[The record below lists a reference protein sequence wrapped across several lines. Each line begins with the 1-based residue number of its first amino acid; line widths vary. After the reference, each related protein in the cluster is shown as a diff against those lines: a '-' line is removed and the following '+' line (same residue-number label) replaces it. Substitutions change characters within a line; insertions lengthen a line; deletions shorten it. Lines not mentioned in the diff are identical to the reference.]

1 MHSKK
6 VNEAAV
12 ATETAAP
19 ETAATETSPAPA
31 PKKKT
36 DRKSK
41 PDLTLTDLAERYIKH
56 LEDSGKS
63 PGTCSSYTAELR
75 LAIKEMGGD
84 TKIAG
89 ITTDQVAAFF
99 SSKVVTKLR
108 SGRAKAKP
116 SVDKTRRVLRLALV
130 WAAEKKW
137 IKSAPIPEA
146 AKN

>member
-1 MHSKK
+1 MNSKQET
-6 VNEAAV
+6 EAAV
-12 ATETAAP
+12 EVAP
-19 ETAATETSPAPA
+19 EVAPDQAKPA
-31 PKKKT
+31 PKKRQAKA
-36 DRKSK
+36 
-41 PDLTLTDLAERYIKH
+41 DLTLADLAERYIKH

-75 LAIKEMGGD
+75 LAIKELGAE

-89 ITTDQVAAFF
+89 ITPEQVGAFF